1 MGSSLLAVEPLQ
13 TGVVGLYACPRG
25 VSAAVEVRV
34 GTRMGDYQLM
44 EFIGEGRTG
53 VVYRGRH
60 VVTDRP
66 VVIKIL
72 HDHSTRNGELVGQLA
87 EGARAAGA
95 VHHAGL
101 VAMVEVGSTPE
112 GTVFIVTEYLQGESL
127 RARLQR
133 DGRLP
138 PFEAINILRQL
149 AHAVG
154 AVHAAGLVHG
164 GLKPSNVFLC
174 KHKGRRRLVRHSGDE
189 AMDLAVEPE
198 TSFDQVK
205 LFDLGIVGLVDGS
218 AQTAAPPHYRSP
230 EQAEG
235 KPAQPSSDIYSLG
248 AVFYEMVTGTAPTD
262 GLGKQ
267 VAGVVTLPSRR
278 VPGAGLDGPIDDII
292 LKCLKKTPR
301 LRFAHSAALCEALDA
316 CVTDCAFLRDAHPAR
331 LVSMT
336 TKPSRAAKPSP
347 PPIPRPRPLV
357 RGRAQPPPIPRAAK
371 TTPVSRKSPGRRI
384 PLPSMACLSAVA
396 QGKPPPIPLTSDLLT
411 ELEP

>member
-1 MGSSLLAVEPLQ
+1 MGSSLLAVEPLPP
-13 TGVVGLYACPRG
+13 GAMGFYACARG
-25 VSAAVEVRV
+25 GSAAAMVRV

-44 EFIGEGRTG
+44 EFLGEGGTG
-53 VVYRGRH
+53 MVYRGRH

-66 VVIKIL
+66 VDIKIL
-72 HDHSTRNGELVGQLA
+72 RDHSARNGELLEQLV

-95 VHHAGL
+95 VHHASL
-101 VAMVEVGSTPE
+101 VALLDVGSTPD
-112 GTVFIVTEYLQGESL
+112 GTVFIVTEYLEGESL

-133 DGRLP
+133 VGRLP

-154 AVHAAGLVHG
+154 AAHAAGLVHG
-164 GLKPSNVFLC
+164 GLKPSNIFLC
-174 KHKGRRRLVRHSGDE
+174 KHKGRRRLVRHSGDV

-198 TSFDQVK
+198 TSFDHVR
-205 LFDLGIVGLVDGS
+205 LLDLGIAGLLDG
-218 AQTAAPPHYRSP
+218 AALGAYWSP

-331 LVSMT
+331 QMSMT
-336 TKPSRAAKPSP
+336 TKPARVQGRAMP
-347 PPIPRPRPLV
+347 PPIPCPRSFV
-357 RGRAQPPPIPRAAK
+357 RGRAQPPPIPRTAK
-371 TTPVSRKSPGRRI
+371 TTVSRKSPGHRI
-384 PLPSMACLSAVA
+384 PLPSMARLSTGAR
-396 QGKPPPIPLTSDLLT
+396 GKPPPIPLTSDLLT
-411 ELEP
+411 ELPER